1 LRAGAEDGD
10 TPLPPSARLGMDANE
25 DSWSP
30 ASRYREPIALFL
42 LLLFAGV
49 LHGRSLWI
57 GYMADDY
64 DLIYALNRPNYS
76 LLEPLPFGRGSYFR
90 PTVML
95 SLMLELRSGGGPMLH
110 HAVNLAI
117 HLVNGALLFV
127 ILRRLRV
134 ITPLAFSFV
143 FLFLCHRSS
152 VPNVYW
158 ISPRAETLACMGY
171 LMTILGILGYSNR
184 RYAFPTILL
193 TICGVILA
201 FLSKESAVSLPLAL
215 LLLWWFTKS
224 DNPGADSG
232 KRRSGLALV
241 ISSAALCLIYL
252 VYLAGR
258 FYFRQGGLPIASIG
272 DMAAGVTRGV
282 VLLLVPITESGL
294 QSLSRNVPSVAS
306 VIGLAALAAVIA
318 VLARRNLRGVFLV
331 VGLPLVSFLPIL
343 LVQGGGGARVLYLPV
358 ALVCIGIGAAN
369 KSTGRR
375 LAFSAGALG
384 ALMAVASFMTGS
396 DWVRNWA
403 LAESC
408 CRDFR
413 RIAGVPPDA
422 PVVLVTTPRQRGDAP
437 VLSNDARA
445 FLYYCRNRRP
455 GYLQNLESVAEVVL
469 VHSAAEFPVVGQRV
483 ADSATI
489 AFRIEPEEGW
499 FIFPAA
505 RSRRLEAGDTISMA
519 AGQIRVRQSSSGE
532 GLVTDFGIVLN
543 PTETSTERII
553 VEFTGTGF
561 RCIPSD

>member
-1 LRAGAEDGD
+1 MSAGAGDGD
-10 TPLPPSARLGMDANE
+10 TPLPPPSHLGSDTDEA
-25 DSWSP
+25 SSSP
-30 ASRYREPIALFL
+30 PSRYREPIALFL
-42 LLLFAGV
+42 LLMFAGA
-49 LHGRSLWI
+49 LHSRSLWI

-76 LLEPLPFGRGSYFR
+76 LLAPLPFGRGSYFR

-95 SLMLELRSGGGPMLH
+95 SLMLELRAGGGPMLH

-117 HLVNGALLFV
+117 HLVNGVVLFL

-134 ITPLAFSFV
+134 IPPLAFSFV

-171 LMTILGILGYSNR
+171 LMAILGILGCSNR
-184 RYAFPTILL
+184 RCAFSMILL
-193 TICGVILA
+193 TICGVLLA

-215 LLLWWFTKS
+215 LLLWWFTRS
-224 DNPGADSG
+224 DDPLAGSVEQ
-232 KRRSGLALV
+232 RSGLAL
-241 ISSAALCLIYL
+241 ITSSAALCLMYL

-258 FYFRQGGLPIASIG
+258 FYVRQGGVPTATIG
-272 DMAAGVTRGV
+272 EIAAGVTRGV

-294 QSLSRNVPSVAS
+294 QSISRNVTSVAS
-306 VIGLAALAAVIA
+306 VIGFAALAGLIA
-318 VLARRNLRGVFLV
+318 LLARRNLRGVVLTA
-331 VGLPLVSFLPIL
+331 GLPLVSFLPIL
-343 LVQGGGGARVLYLPV
+343 VIQGGGGARVLYLPI
-358 ALVCIGIGAAN
+358 ALACIGIGAAN
-369 KSTGRR
+369 RTAGRH
-375 LAFSAGALG
+375 LAFGAGALG
-384 ALMAVASFMTGS
+384 ALMAVASFTTGS

-403 LAESC
+403 LSKAC

-413 RIAGVPPDA
+413 RISGVYPDA
-422 PVVLVTTPRQRGDAP
+422 PVVLLTTPRQRGDAP

-469 VHSAAEFPVVGQRV
+469 VQSTAAYPVVRQKA
-483 ADSATI
+483 ADSAAI
-489 AFRIEPEEGW
+489 AYRIKPGDGW

-505 RSRRLEAGDTISMA
+505 RVLPLKTGDTISLA
-519 AGQIRVRQSSSGE
+519 AGQIRLRQSSPGE
-532 GLVTDFGIVLN
+532 GLVTDFEIVLN
-543 PTETSTERII
+543 SSETPPERII

-561 RCIPSD
+561 RRIPSD